1 MNKKIN
7 DKLKNIKKVK
17 REKIFNKIPKKN
29 SQENIIRM
37 NKAKKNKSKINKVEV
52 NTANTIFSK
61 KTSNKNYILLFL
73 LFIILIIFIFSKNS
87 LGKQMSNTKINTN
100 SEIAKPILIV
110 ENNPA
115 IDITNRNNKGYYD
128 FKIKN
133 YNELNEINEIELR
146 YNIEILNEENKAITF
161 RLYKGEE
168 ELLLEKNKTKDMII
182 KKNEKQEE
190 NYKLEI
196 TYDKNLVN
204 SLEDIIQNV
213 QIKVHSEQLK
223 S

>member
-1 MNKKIN
+1 
-7 DKLKNIKKVK
+7 
-17 REKIFNKIPKKN
+17 
-29 SQENIIRM
+29 
-37 NKAKKNKSKINKVEV
+37 
-52 NTANTIFSK
+52 
-61 KTSNKNYILLFL
+61 
-73 LFIILIIFIFSKNS
+73 
-87 LGKQMSNTKINTN
+87 MSNTKINTN

-115 IDITNRNNKGYYD
+115 IDITNKNNKGYYD

-133 YNELNEINEIELR
+133 YNELGEINEIELR
-146 YNIEILNEENKAITF
+146 YNIEILNEENKAIKF
-161 RLYKGEE
+161 KLYKGEE
-168 ELLLEKNKTKDMII
+168 EILLEKNKTKDMII

-196 TYDKNLVN
+196 TYDKNLVS

>member
-1 MNKKIN
+1 MNKKIT
-7 DKLKNIKKVK
+7 DKLKNIKK
-17 REKIFNKIPKKN
+17 EKIFNKITKN
-29 SQENIIRM
+29 NSPNNIAKI
-37 NKAKKNKSKINKVEV
+37 NKAKINKSEFNIAK
-52 NTANTIFSK
+52 TIFSNKGINK
-61 KTSNKNYILLFL
+61 KYILLFL
-73 LFIILIIFIFSKNS
+73 LFIILIIFLFSKNS

-115 IDITNRNNKGYYD
+115 IDITNKNNKGYYD

-133 YNELNEINEIELR
+133 YNELGEINEIELR
-146 YNIEILNEENKAITF
+146 YNIEILNEENKAIKF
-161 RLYKGEE
+161 KLYKGEE

-196 TYDKNLVN
+196 TYDKNLVS

>member
-1 MNKKIN
+1 MNKKIT
-7 DKLKNIKKVK
+7 DKLKKIKNIKK
-17 REKIFNKIPKKN
+17 EKIFNKIPKNN
-29 SQENIIRM
+29 SPNNIAKI
-37 NKAKKNKSKINKVEV
+37 NKAKINKSEFNIAK
-52 NTANTIFSK
+52 TIFSNK
-61 KTSNKNYILLFL
+61 AINKNYILLFL
-73 LFIILIIFIFSKNS
+73 LFIILIIFLFSKNS

-115 IDITNRNNKGYYD
+115 IDITNKNNKGYYD

-133 YNELNEINEIELR
+133 YNELGEINEIELR
-146 YNIEILNEENKAITF
+146 YNIEILNEENKAIKF
-161 RLYKGEE
+161 KLYKGEE

-196 TYDKNLVN
+196 TYDKNLVS

>member
-1 MNKKIN
+1 MNKKIK
-7 DKLKNIKKVK
+7 DKIKNIK
-17 REKIFNKIPKKN
+17 REKIRGNILKN
-29 SQENIIRM
+29 ISQKNT
-37 NKAKKNKSKINKVEV
+37 AKMNKVEITKV
-52 NTANTIFSK
+52 ETNKANTIFSK
-61 KTSNKNYILLFL
+61 KSINKKYIFLFL
-73 LFIILIIFIFSKNS
+73 LFIILIIFLFSKNS

-115 IDITNRNNKGYYD
+115 IDITNKNNKGYYD

-133 YNELNEINEIELR
+133 YNELGEINEIELR
-146 YNIEILNEENKAITF
+146 YNIEILNEENKAIKF
-161 RLYKGEE
+161 KLYKGEE
-168 ELLLEKNKTKDMII
+168 ELLLEKNKTKDMVI

-196 TYDKNLVN
+196 TYDKNLIN

>member
-1 MNKKIN
+1 MNKKIT
-7 DKLKNIKKVK
+7 DKLKKIKNIKK
-17 REKIFNKIPKKN
+17 EKIFNKISKN
-29 SQENIIRM
+29 NSPNNI
-37 NKAKKNKSKINKVEV
+37 AKINKSKINKSEF
-52 NTANTIFSK
+52 NIAKTIFSNKAINK
-61 KTSNKNYILLFL
+61 KYILLFL
-73 LFIILIIFIFSKNS
+73 LFIILIIFLFSKNS

-115 IDITNRNNKGYYD
+115 IDITNKNNKGYYD

-133 YNELNEINEIELR
+133 YNELGEINEIELR
-146 YNIEILNEENKAITF
+146 YNIEILNEENKAIKF
-161 RLYKGEE
+161 KLYKGEE

-196 TYDKNLVN
+196 TYDKNLVS

>member
-1 MNKKIN
+1 MNKKIT
-7 DKLKNIKKVK
+7 DKLKKIKNIKK
-17 REKIFNKIPKKN
+17 EKIFNKIPKNN
-29 SQENIIRM
+29 SPNNIAKI
-37 NKAKKNKSKINKVEV
+37 NKAKINKSEFNIAK
-52 NTANTIFSK
+52 TIFSNKAINK
-61 KTSNKNYILLFL
+61 KYILLFL
-73 LFIILIIFIFSKNS
+73 LFIILIIFLFSKNS

-115 IDITNRNNKGYYD
+115 IDITNKNNKGYYD

-133 YNELNEINEIELR
+133 YNELGEINEIELR

-161 RLYKGEE
+161 KLYKGEE

-196 TYDKNLVN
+196 TYDKNLVS

>member
-1 MNKKIN
+1 MNKKIT
-7 DKLKNIKKVK
+7 DKLKKIKNIKK
-17 REKIFNKIPKKN
+17 EKIFNKIPKNN
-29 SQENIIRM
+29 SPNNIAKI
-37 NKAKKNKSKINKVEV
+37 NKAKINKSEFNIAK
-52 NTANTIFSK
+52 TIFSNKAINK
-61 KTSNKNYILLFL
+61 KYILLFL
-73 LFIILIIFIFSKNS
+73 LFIILIIFLFSKNS
-87 LGKQMSNTKINTN
+87 LGKQMSNIKINTN

-115 IDITNRNNKGYYD
+115 IDITNKNNKGYYD
-128 FKIKN
+128 FKMKN
-133 YNELNEINEIELR
+133 YNELGEINEIELR
-146 YNIEILNEENKAITF
+146 HNIEILNEENKAIKF
-161 RLYKGEE
+161 KLYKGEE

-196 TYDKNLVN
+196 TYDKNLVS

>member
-1 MNKKIN
+1 MNKKIT
-7 DKLKNIKKVK
+7 DKLKKIKK
-17 REKIFNKIPKKN
+17 EKIFNKIPKNN
-29 SQENIIRM
+29 SPNNIAKI
-37 NKAKKNKSKINKVEV
+37 NKAKINKSEFNIAK
-52 NTANTIFSK
+52 TIFSNKAINK
-61 KTSNKNYILLFL
+61 KYILLFL
-73 LFIILIIFIFSKNS
+73 LFIILIIFLFSKNS

-115 IDITNRNNKGYYD
+115 IDITNKNNKGYYD

-133 YNELNEINEIELR
+133 YNELGEINEIELR
-146 YNIEILNEENKAITF
+146 YNIEILNEENKAIKF
-161 RLYKGEE
+161 KLYKGEE

-196 TYDKNLVN
+196 TYDKNLVS

>member
-1 MNKKIN
+1 MNKKIT
-7 DKLKNIKKVK
+7 DKLKKIKNIKK
-17 REKIFNKIPKKN
+17 EKIFNKIPQNN
-29 SQENIIRM
+29 SPNNI
-37 NKAKKNKSKINKVEV
+37 AKMNKSKTKKAEV
-52 NTANTIFSK
+52 NIAKTIFSNKAINK
-61 KTSNKNYILLFL
+61 KYILLFL
-73 LFIILIIFIFSKNS
+73 LFIILIIFLFSKNS

-115 IDITNRNNKGYYD
+115 IDITNKNNKGYYD

-133 YNELNEINEIELR
+133 YNELGEINEIELR
-146 YNIEILNEENKAITF
+146 YNIEILNEENKAIKF
-161 RLYKGEE
+161 KLYKGEE

-196 TYDKNLVN
+196 TYDKNLVS

>member
-1 MNKKIN
+1 MNKKIK
-7 DKLKNIKKVK
+7 DKLKNIKNNK
-17 REKIFNKIPKKN
+17 REKNFTNILKNISQKNIAKMNKVEITDV
-29 SQENIIRM
+29 EA
-37 NKAKKNKSKINKVEV
+37 NKAKP
-52 NTANTIFSK
+52 IFSK
-61 KTSNKNYILLFL
+61 KIIAKKYIFLFL
-73 LFIILIIFIFSKNS
+73 LFIILIIFLFSKNS
-87 LGKQMSNTKINTN
+87 LGKQMSNTKINTK

-115 IDITNRNNKGYYD
+115 IDITNKNNKGYYD

-133 YNELNEINEIELR
+133 YNELEEINEVELR
-146 YNIEILNEENKAITF
+146 YNIEILNEENKAINF
-161 RLYKGEE
+161 KLYKGEE

-196 TYDKNLVN
+196 IYDKNLVN

>member
-1 MNKKIN
+1 MNKKIT
-7 DKLKNIKKVK
+7 DKLKKIKNIKK
-17 REKIFNKIPKKN
+17 EKIFNKIPQNN
-29 SQENIIRM
+29 SPNNI
-37 NKAKKNKSKINKVEV
+37 AKMNKSKTKKAEV
-52 NTANTIFSK
+52 NIAKTIFSNKAINK
-61 KTSNKNYILLFL
+61 KYILLFL
-73 LFIILIIFIFSKNS
+73 LFIILIIFLFSKNS

-115 IDITNRNNKGYYD
+115 IDITNKNNKGYYD

-133 YNELNEINEIELR
+133 YNELGEINEIELR
-146 YNIEILNEENKAITF
+146 YNIEILNEENKAIKF
-161 RLYKGEE
+161 KLYKGEE

-196 TYDKNLVN
+196 TYDKNLVS

-213 QIKVHSEQLK
+213 QIKVHSEQLNHK
-223 S
+223 WRH

>member
-1 MNKKIN
+1 MNKKIT
-7 DKLKNIKKVK
+7 DKLKKIKNIKK
-17 REKIFNKIPKKN
+17 EKIFNKIPKNN
-29 SQENIIRM
+29 SPNNIAKI
-37 NKAKKNKSKINKVEV
+37 NKAKINKSEFNIAK
-52 NTANTIFSK
+52 TIFSNKAINK
-61 KTSNKNYILLFL
+61 KYILLFL
-73 LFIILIIFIFSKNS
+73 LFIILIIFLFSKNS

-115 IDITNRNNKGYYD
+115 IDITNKNNKRYYD

-133 YNELNEINEIELR
+133 YNELGEINEIELR
-146 YNIEILNEENKAITF
+146 YNIEILNEENKAIKF
-161 RLYKGEE
+161 KLYKGEE

-196 TYDKNLVN
+196 TYDKNLVS

>member
-1 MNKKIN
+1 MNKKVK
-7 DKLKNIKKVK
+7 DKLKNIKNIKE
-17 REKIFNKIPKKN
+17 EKIFNKISKN
-29 SQENIIRM
+29 IAKMNKADIIDIET
-37 NKAKKNKSKINKVEV
+37 NKAKKRFYKKIINNK
-52 NTANTIFSK
+52 
-61 KTSNKNYILLFL
+61 YILLFL
-73 LFIILIIFIFSKNS
+73 LFIILIIFLFSKNS

-100 SEIAKPILIV
+100 SEILKPILIV

-115 IDITNRNNKGYYD
+115 IDITNKNNKGYYD

-133 YNELNEINEIELR
+133 YNELDEINEIELR
-146 YNIEILNEENKAITF
+146 YNIEILNEENKAINF
-161 RLYKGEE
+161 KLYKGEE
-168 ELLLEKNKTKDMII
+168 ELLLEKNKTKDMLI

-196 TYDKNLVN
+196 IYDKNLVN

>member
-17 REKIFNKIPKKN
+17 REKNFNKIPKKN

-61 KTSNKNYILLFL
+61 KMSNKNYILLFL
-73 LFIILIIFIFSKNS
+73 LFIILIIFLFSKNS

-133 YNELNEINEIELR
+133 YNELDEINEIELR

-161 RLYKGEE
+161 KLYKGEE

>member
-1 MNKKIN
+1 MNKKIT
-7 DKLKNIKKVK
+7 DKLKKIKNIKK
-17 REKIFNKIPKKN
+17 EKIFNKIPKNN
-29 SQENIIRM
+29 SHNNIAKI
-37 NKAKKNKSKINKVEV
+37 NKAKINKSEFNIAKKIFTNKAINK
-52 NTANTIFSK
+52 K
-61 KTSNKNYILLFL
+61 YILLFL
-73 LFIILIIFIFSKNS
+73 LFIILIIFLFSKNS

-115 IDITNRNNKGYYD
+115 IDITNKNNKGYYD

-133 YNELNEINEIELR
+133 YNELGEINEIELR
-146 YNIEILNEENKAITF
+146 YNIEILNEENKAIKF
-161 RLYKGEE
+161 KLYKGEE

-196 TYDKNLVN
+196 TYDKNLVS

>member
-1 MNKKIN
+1 MNKKIT
-7 DKLKNIKKVK
+7 DKLKKIKNIKK
-17 REKIFNKIPKKN
+17 EKIFNKIPKNN
-29 SQENIIRM
+29 SPNNIAKI
-37 NKAKKNKSKINKVEV
+37 NKAKINKSEFNIAK
-52 NTANTIFSK
+52 TIFSNKAINK
-61 KTSNKNYILLFL
+61 KYILLFL
-73 LFIILIIFIFSKNS
+73 LFIILIIFLFSKNS

-115 IDITNRNNKGYYD
+115 IDITNKNNKGYYD

-133 YNELNEINEIELR
+133 YNELGEINEIELR
-146 YNIEILNEENKAITF
+146 YNIEILNEENKAIKF
-161 RLYKGEE
+161 KLYKGEE

-182 KKNEKQEE
+182 KNNEKQEE

-196 TYDKNLVN
+196 TYDKNLVS

>member
-1 MNKKIN
+1 MNKKIT
-7 DKLKNIKKVK
+7 DKLKKIKNIKK
-17 REKIFNKIPKKN
+17 EKIFNKIPKNN
-29 SQENIIRM
+29 SPNNIAKI
-37 NKAKKNKSKINKVEV
+37 NKAKINKSEFNIAK
-52 NTANTIFSK
+52 TIFSNKAINK
-61 KTSNKNYILLFL
+61 KYILLFL
-73 LFIILIIFIFSKNS
+73 LFIILIIFLFSKNS

-115 IDITNRNNKGYYD
+115 IDITNKNNKGYYD

-133 YNELNEINEIELR
+133 YNELGEINEIELR
-146 YNIEILNEENKAITF
+146 YNIEILNEENKAIKF
-161 RLYKGEE
+161 KLYKGEE

-196 TYDKNLVN
+196 TYDKNLVS

>member
-1 MNKKIN
+1 MNKKIT
-7 DKLKNIKKVK
+7 DKLKKIKNIKK
-17 REKIFNKIPKKN
+17 EKIFNKIPKNN
-29 SQENIIRM
+29 SPNNIAKI
-37 NKAKKNKSKINKVEV
+37 NKAKINKSEFNIAK
-52 NTANTIFSK
+52 TIFSNKAINK
-61 KTSNKNYILLFL
+61 KYILLFL
-73 LFIILIIFIFSKNS
+73 LFIILIIFLFSKNS

-115 IDITNRNNKGYYD
+115 IDITNKNNKGYYD

-133 YNELNEINEIELR
+133 YNELGEINEIELR
-146 YNIEILNEENKAITF
+146 YNIEILNEENKAIKF
-161 RLYKGEE
+161 KLYKGEE
-168 ELLLEKNKTKDMII
+168 DLLLEKNKTKDMII

-196 TYDKNLVN
+196 TYDKNLVS

>member
-1 MNKKIN
+1 MNKKIT
-7 DKLKNIKKVK
+7 DKLKKIKNIKK
-17 REKIFNKIPKKN
+17 EKIFNKIPKNN
-29 SQENIIRM
+29 SPNNIAKI
-37 NKAKKNKSKINKVEV
+37 NKAKINKSEFNIAK
-52 NTANTIFSK
+52 TIFSNKAINK
-61 KTSNKNYILLFL
+61 KYILLFL
-73 LFIILIIFIFSKNS
+73 LFIILIIFLFSKNS

-133 YNELNEINEIELR
+133 YNELDEINEIELR

-196 TYDKNLVN
+196 TYDKNLVS

>member
-1 MNKKIN
+1 MNKKVK
-7 DKLKNIKKVK
+7 DKLKNIKKHK
-17 REKIFNKIPKKN
+17 REKVFNKIPKNIFQKN
-29 SQENIIRM
+29 I
-37 NKAKKNKSKINKVEV
+37 AKMNKVEITDV
-52 NTANTIFSK
+52 EADKAKPIFSK
-61 KTSNKNYILLFL
+61 KIIAKKYIFLFL
-73 LFIILIIFIFSKNS
+73 LFIILIIFLFSKNS

-115 IDITNRNNKGYYD
+115 IDITNKNNKGYYD

-133 YNELNEINEIELR
+133 YNELEEINEVELR
-146 YNIEILNEENKAITF
+146 YNIEILNEENKAINF
-161 RLYKGEE
+161 KLYKGEE

-196 TYDKNLVN
+196 IYDKNLVN

>member
-1 MNKKIN
+1 MNKKIT
-7 DKLKNIKKVK
+7 DKLKNIKK
-17 REKIFNKIPKKN
+17 EKIFNKITKN
-29 SQENIIRM
+29 NSPNNIAKI
-37 NKAKKNKSKINKVEV
+37 NKAKINKSEFNIAK
-52 NTANTIFSK
+52 TIFSNKAINK
-61 KTSNKNYILLFL
+61 KYILLFL
-73 LFIILIIFIFSKNS
+73 LFIILIIFLFSKNS
-87 LGKQMSNTKINTN
+87 LGKQMSNIKINTN

-115 IDITNRNNKGYYD
+115 IDITNKNNKGYYD

-133 YNELNEINEIELR
+133 YNELGEINEIELR
-146 YNIEILNEENKAITF
+146 YNIEILNEENKAIKF
-161 RLYKGEE
+161 KLYKGEE

-196 TYDKNLVN
+196 IYDKNLVS

>member
-1 MNKKIN
+1 MNKKIT
-7 DKLKNIKKVK
+7 DKLKNIKNIKE
-17 REKIFNKIPKKN
+17 EKIFNKIPKNISQKN
-29 SQENIIRM
+29 IAKINKAEITDVET
-37 NKAKKNKSKINKVEV
+37 NKAKKRFYKKIINNK
-52 NTANTIFSK
+52 
-61 KTSNKNYILLFL
+61 YILLFL
-73 LFIILIIFIFSKNS
+73 LFIILIIFLFSKNS

-100 SEIAKPILIV
+100 SEIVKPILIV

-115 IDITNRNNKGYYD
+115 IDITNKNNKGYYD

-133 YNELNEINEIELR
+133 YNELDEINEIELR
-146 YNIEILNEENKAITF
+146 YNIEILNEENKAINF
-161 RLYKGEE
+161 KLYKGEE
-168 ELLLEKNKTKDMII
+168 ELLLEKNKTKDMLI

-196 TYDKNLVN
+196 IYDKNLVN

-213 QIKVHSEQLK
+213 QIKVYSEQLK

>member
-1 MNKKIN
+1 MNKKIT
-7 DKLKNIKKVK
+7 DKLKKIKNIK
-17 REKIFNKIPKKN
+17 REKIFNKIPKNN
-29 SQENIIRM
+29 SHNNIAKI
-37 NKAKKNKSKINKVEV
+37 NKAKINKSEFNIAKKIFTNKAINK
-52 NTANTIFSK
+52 K
-61 KTSNKNYILLFL
+61 YILLFL
-73 LFIILIIFIFSKNS
+73 LFIILIIFLFSKNS

-115 IDITNRNNKGYYD
+115 IDITNKNNKGYYD

-133 YNELNEINEIELR
+133 YNELGEINEIELR
-146 YNIEILNEENKAITF
+146 YNIEILNEENKAIKF
-161 RLYKGEE
+161 KLYKGEE

-196 TYDKNLVN
+196 TYDKNLVS

>member
-1 MNKKIN
+1 MNKKIT
-7 DKLKNIKKVK
+7 DKLKKIKNIKK
-17 REKIFNKIPKKN
+17 EKIFNKIPQNN
-29 SQENIIRM
+29 SPNNI
-37 NKAKKNKSKINKVEV
+37 AKMNKSKTKKAEFNIAK
-52 NTANTIFSK
+52 TIFSNKAINK
-61 KTSNKNYILLFL
+61 KYILLFL
-73 LFIILIIFIFSKNS
+73 LFIILIIFLFSKNS

-115 IDITNRNNKGYYD
+115 IDITNKNNKGYYD

-133 YNELNEINEIELR
+133 YNELGEINEIELR
-146 YNIEILNEENKAITF
+146 YNIEILNEENKAIKF
-161 RLYKGEE
+161 KLYKGEE

-196 TYDKNLVN
+196 TYDKNLVS

>member
-1 MNKKIN
+1 MNKKIT
-7 DKLKNIKKVK
+7 DKLKKIKNIKK
-17 REKIFNKIPKKN
+17 EKIFNKIPKNN
-29 SQENIIRM
+29 SPNNIAKI
-37 NKAKKNKSKINKVEV
+37 NKAKINKAKINKSEF
-52 NTANTIFSK
+52 NIAKKIFTNKAINK
-61 KTSNKNYILLFL
+61 KYILLFL
-73 LFIILIIFIFSKNS
+73 LFIILIIFLFSKNS

-115 IDITNRNNKGYYD
+115 IDITNKNNKGYYD

-133 YNELNEINEIELR
+133 YNELGEINEIELR
-146 YNIEILNEENKAITF
+146 YNIEILNEENKAIKF
-161 RLYKGEE
+161 KLYKGEE

-196 TYDKNLVN
+196 TYDKNLVS

>member
-1 MNKKIN
+1 MNKKIK
-7 DKLKNIKKVK
+7 DKLKNIKNNK
-17 REKIFNKIPKKN
+17 REKNFNNILKN
-29 SQENIIRM
+29 ISQKNIAKMNKVEITDVEA
-37 NKAKKNKSKINKVEV
+37 NKAKP
-52 NTANTIFSK
+52 IFSEK
-61 KTSNKNYILLFL
+61 KIAKKYIFLFL
-73 LFIILIIFIFSKNS
+73 LFIILIIFLFSKNS

-115 IDITNRNNKGYYD
+115 IDITNKNNKGYYD

-133 YNELNEINEIELR
+133 YNELEEINEVELR
-146 YNIEILNEENKAITF
+146 YNIEILNEENKAINF
-161 RLYKGEE
+161 KLYKGEE

-196 TYDKNLVN
+196 IYDKNLVN
-204 SLEDIIQNV
+204 SLEDIIQNI

>member
-1 MNKKIN
+1 MNKKIT
-7 DKLKNIKKVK
+7 DKLKNIKK
-17 REKIFNKIPKKN
+17 EKIFNKIPKNN
-29 SQENIIRM
+29 SPNNIAKI
-37 NKAKKNKSKINKVEV
+37 NKAKINKSEFNIAK
-52 NTANTIFSK
+52 TIFSNKAINK
-61 KTSNKNYILLFL
+61 KYILLFL
-73 LFIILIIFIFSKNS
+73 LFIILIIFLFSKNS

-115 IDITNRNNKGYYD
+115 IDITNKNNKGYYD

-133 YNELNEINEIELR
+133 YNELGEINEIELR
-146 YNIEILNEENKAITF
+146 YNIEILNEENKAIKF
-161 RLYKGEE
+161 KLYKGED

-196 TYDKNLVN
+196 TYDKNLVS

>member
-1 MNKKIN
+1 MNKKIT
-7 DKLKNIKKVK
+7 DKLKKIKNIKK
-17 REKIFNKIPKKN
+17 EKIFNKIPKNN
-29 SQENIIRM
+29 SPNNIAKI
-37 NKAKKNKSKINKVEV
+37 NKAKINKSEFNIAK
-52 NTANTIFSK
+52 TIFSNKAINK
-61 KTSNKNYILLFL
+61 KYILLFL
-73 LFIILIIFIFSKNS
+73 LFIILIIFLFSKNS

-115 IDITNRNNKGYYD
+115 IDITNKNNKGYYD

-133 YNELNEINEIELR
+133 YNELGEINEIELR
-146 YNIEILNEENKAITF
+146 YNIEILNEENKAIKF
-161 RLYKGEE
+161 KLYKDEE

-196 TYDKNLVN
+196 TYDKNLVS

>member
-1 MNKKIN
+1 MNKKIK
-7 DKLKNIKKVK
+7 DKIKNIK
-17 REKIFNKIPKKN
+17 REKIWG
-29 SQENIIRM
+29 NIIK
-37 NKAKKNKSKINKVEV
+37 NISQKNTAKMNKVEITKV
-52 NTANTIFSK
+52 ETNKANTIFSK
-61 KTSNKNYILLFL
+61 KSINKKYIFLFL
-73 LFIILIIFIFSKNS
+73 LFIILIIFLFSKNS

-115 IDITNRNNKGYYD
+115 IDITNKNNKGYYD

-133 YNELNEINEIELR
+133 YNELGEINEIELR
-146 YNIEILNEENKAITF
+146 YNIEILNEENKAIKF
-161 RLYKGEE
+161 KLYKGEE
-168 ELLLEKNKTKDMII
+168 ELLLEKNKTKDMVI

-196 TYDKNLVN
+196 TYDKNLIN

>member
-133 YNELNEINEIELR
+133 YNELGEINEIELR

>member
-1 MNKKIN
+1 MNKKVK
-7 DKLKNIKKVK
+7 DKLKNIKNIKE
-17 REKIFNKIPKKN
+17 EKIFNKIPK
-29 SQENIIRM
+29 NIAKMNKADIIDIET
-37 NKAKKNKSKINKVEV
+37 NKAKKRFYKKIINNK
-52 NTANTIFSK
+52 
-61 KTSNKNYILLFL
+61 YILLFL
-73 LFIILIIFIFSKNS
+73 LFIILIIFLFSKNS

-100 SEIAKPILIV
+100 SEIVKPILIV

-115 IDITNRNNKGYYD
+115 IDITNKNNKGYYD

-133 YNELNEINEIELR
+133 YNELDEINEIELR
-146 YNIEILNEENKAITF
+146 YNIEILNEENKAINF
-161 RLYKGEE
+161 KLYKGEE
-168 ELLLEKNKTKDMII
+168 ELLLEKNKTKDMLI

-196 TYDKNLVN
+196 IYDKNLVN

>member
-1 MNKKIN
+1 MNKKIT
-7 DKLKNIKKVK
+7 DKLKNIKK
-17 REKIFNKIPKKN
+17 EKIFNKIPKNN
-29 SQENIIRM
+29 SPNNIAKI
-37 NKAKKNKSKINKVEV
+37 NKAKINKSEFNIAK
-52 NTANTIFSK
+52 TIFSNKAINK
-61 KTSNKNYILLFL
+61 KYILLFL
-73 LFIILIIFIFSKNS
+73 LFIILIIFLFSKNS

-100 SEIAKPILIV
+100 SEIVKPILIV

-115 IDITNRNNKGYYD
+115 IDITNKNNKGYYD

-133 YNELNEINEIELR
+133 YNELGEINEIELR
-146 YNIEILNEENKAITF
+146 YNIEILNEENKAIKF
-161 RLYKGEE
+161 KLYKGEE

-196 TYDKNLVN
+196 TYDKNLVS

>member
-1 MNKKIN
+1 MNKKIT
-7 DKLKNIKKVK
+7 DKLKKIKNIKK
-17 REKIFNKIPKKN
+17 EKIFNKISKN
-29 SQENIIRM
+29 NSPNNI
-37 NKAKKNKSKINKVEV
+37 AKMNKSKTKKAEV
-52 NTANTIFSK
+52 NIAKTIFSNKAINK
-61 KTSNKNYILLFL
+61 KYILLFL
-73 LFIILIIFIFSKNS
+73 LFIILIIFLFSKNS

-115 IDITNRNNKGYYD
+115 IDITNKNNKGYYD

-133 YNELNEINEIELR
+133 YNELGEINEIELR
-146 YNIEILNEENKAITF
+146 YNIEILNEENKAIKF
-161 RLYKGEE
+161 KLYKGEE

-196 TYDKNLVN
+196 TYDKNLVS

>member
-1 MNKKIN
+1 MNKKIK
-7 DKLKNIKKVK
+7 DKIKNIK
-17 REKIFNKIPKKN
+17 REKIRGNILKN
-29 SQENIIRM
+29 ISQKNT
-37 NKAKKNKSKINKVEV
+37 AKMNKVEITKV
-52 NTANTIFSK
+52 ETNKANTIFSK
-61 KTSNKNYILLFL
+61 KSINKKYIFLFL
-73 LFIILIIFIFSKNS
+73 LFIILIIFLFSKNS

-115 IDITNRNNKGYYD
+115 IDITNKNNKGYYD

-133 YNELNEINEIELR
+133 YNELGEINEIELR
-146 YNIEILNEENKAITF
+146 YNIEILNEENKAIKF
-161 RLYKGEE
+161 KLYKGEE
-168 ELLLEKNKTKDMII
+168 EVLLEKNKTKDMVI

-196 TYDKNLVN
+196 TYDKNLIN

>member
-1 MNKKIN
+1 MNKRIT
-7 DKLKNIKKVK
+7 DKLKKIKNIKK
-17 REKIFNKIPKKN
+17 EKIFNKIPKNN
-29 SQENIIRM
+29 SPNNIAKI
-37 NKAKKNKSKINKVEV
+37 NKAKINKSEFNIAK
-52 NTANTIFSK
+52 TIFSNKAINK
-61 KTSNKNYILLFL
+61 KYILLFL
-73 LFIILIIFIFSKNS
+73 LFIILIIFLFSKNS

-115 IDITNRNNKGYYD
+115 IDITNKNNKGYYD

-133 YNELNEINEIELR
+133 YNELGEINEIELR
-146 YNIEILNEENKAITF
+146 YNIEILNEENKAIKF
-161 RLYKGEE
+161 KLYKGEE

-196 TYDKNLVN
+196 TYDKNLVS

>member
-1 MNKKIN
+1 MNKKIT
-7 DKLKNIKKVK
+7 DKLKNIKK
-17 REKIFNKIPKKN
+17 EKIFNKITKN
-29 SQENIIRM
+29 NSPNNIAKI
-37 NKAKKNKSKINKVEV
+37 NKAKINKFEF
-52 NTANTIFSK
+52 NIAKTIFSNKAINK
-61 KTSNKNYILLFL
+61 KYILLFL
-73 LFIILIIFIFSKNS
+73 LFIILIIFLFSKNS

-115 IDITNRNNKGYYD
+115 IDITNKNNKGYYD

-133 YNELNEINEIELR
+133 YNELGEINEIELR
-146 YNIEILNEENKAITF
+146 YNIEILNEENKAIKF
-161 RLYKGEE
+161 KLYKGEE

-196 TYDKNLVN
+196 TYDKNLVS

>member
-1 MNKKIN
+1 MNKKIT
-7 DKLKNIKKVK
+7 DKLKKIKNIKK
-17 REKIFNKIPKKN
+17 EKIFNKIPQNN
-29 SQENIIRM
+29 SPNNI
-37 NKAKKNKSKINKVEV
+37 AKMNKSKTKKAQV
-52 NTANTIFSK
+52 NIAKTIFSNKAINK
-61 KTSNKNYILLFL
+61 KYILLFL
-73 LFIILIIFIFSKNS
+73 LFIILIIFLFSKNS

-115 IDITNRNNKGYYD
+115 IDITNKNNKGYYD

-133 YNELNEINEIELR
+133 YNELGEINEIELR
-146 YNIEILNEENKAITF
+146 YNIEILNEENKAIKF
-161 RLYKGEE
+161 KLYKGEE
-168 ELLLEKNKTKDMII
+168 ELLLEKNKTKDMLI

-196 TYDKNLVN
+196 TYDKNLVS

>member
-1 MNKKIN
+1 MNKKIT
-7 DKLKNIKKVK
+7 DKLKNIKK
-17 REKIFNKIPKKN
+17 EKIFNKITKN
-29 SQENIIRM
+29 NSPNNIAKI
-37 NKAKKNKSKINKVEV
+37 NKAKINKSEFNIAK
-52 NTANTIFSK
+52 TIFSNKAINK
-61 KTSNKNYILLFL
+61 KYILLFL
-73 LFIILIIFIFSKNS
+73 LFIILIIFLFSKNS

-100 SEIAKPILIV
+100 SEIVKPILIV

-115 IDITNRNNKGYYD
+115 IDITNKNNKGYYD

-133 YNELNEINEIELR
+133 YNELGEINEIELR
-146 YNIEILNEENKAITF
+146 YNIEILNEENKAIKF
-161 RLYKGEE
+161 KLYKGEE

-196 TYDKNLVN
+196 TYDKNLVS